1 MKVKAKPLRT
11 EKIPNPVIF
20 WVQPHG
26 SYLYPV
32 KDKDTWGS
40 VAKKFNVQPGRY
52 FKGNSAQYLIW
63 YNFSTNNTDE
73 VNWYLREFV
82 GCNVSTDGGNN
93 WAFSSSADP
102 GIIYIPPQII
112 NVDEEGEA
120 LEIEGSRGLNGKNVI
135 TVPQYDDSNFL
146 DTLSKAL
153 DVLQMVEL
161 FQTLEITIPMLVE
174 GGLIAVG
181 IIGMVGPAVAVAAP
195 HADALRTTSRK
206 HFFEG
211 FSAGLVM
218 SANGASERY
227 IRTHREMHTPPFNN
241 VYREKGETF
250 RKLHNA
256 GLMLGIKKG
265 KQFNLPDKESFFIYL
280 HSKLRG
286 SDRQYYT
293 GRWKDWSDNKKTQYY
308 DLLSAFVRETM
319 ISKKLQL
326 KIK

>member
-1 MKVKAKPLRT
+1 MKVKVKPLRN
-11 EKIPNPVIF
+11 EKIPNPIIF

-26 SYLYPV
+26 SSVYPV
-32 KDKDTWGS
+32 KDNDTWSS
-40 VAKKFNVQPGRY
+40 VAQKFNVQPGKY

-82 GCNVSTDGGNN
+82 GCNVSKDGGTN
-93 WAFSSSADP
+93 WAFSNSADP

-112 NVDEEGEA
+112 NVEEGEA
-120 LEIEGSRGLNGKNVI
+120 LEIDCNRGLNGEDVI

-174 GGLIAVG
+174 GGLIG
-181 IIGMVGPAVAVAAP
+181 IGVIGMIGPAVAVAAP
-195 HADALRTTSRK
+195 HADVLRATSRK

-211 FSAGLVM
+211 FAAGLVM
-218 SANGASERY
+218 SANGASESY
-227 IRTHREMHTPPFNN
+227 IRQHREMHTPPWNA
-241 VYREKGETF
+241 VYREKRETF

-265 KQFNLPDKESFFIYL
+265 KQFNLPDKKSFFIYL

-286 SDRQYYT
+286 SDQQYYT
-293 GRWKDWSDNKKTQYY
+293 GRWKDWSENKKKQYY
-308 DLLSAFVRETM
+308 DLLSGLVKDTM
-319 ISKKLQL
+319 ISKNLNL